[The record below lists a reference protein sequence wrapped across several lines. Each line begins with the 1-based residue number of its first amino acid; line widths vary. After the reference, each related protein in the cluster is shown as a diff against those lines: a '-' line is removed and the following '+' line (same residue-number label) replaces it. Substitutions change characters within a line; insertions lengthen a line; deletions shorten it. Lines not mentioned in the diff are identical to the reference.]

1 MILELEERPMKV
13 LIVEDDDKISQFIQK
28 GLKESGFAVDSAS
41 KGLDGLHLAQENEY
55 DAIVMDIMLPEV
67 SGFDIIER
75 LRQVGVQT
83 PVIILSAKKSL
94 DDRVLGLKKGG
105 DDYITK
111 PFHFTELLARI
122 EALVRRSQSTQN
134 NDPTVL
140 KFADLEVNLETHDV
154 KRGSESIHLNQKEFR
169 LLCFLIKNAKKV
181 VTKTRILEHVY
192 EYDFD
197 PQTNVVDVLVF
208 RLRTKIDK
216 NFEKKLLHTVRGI
229 GYQLNEE

>member
-1 MILELEERPMKV
+1 MKI

-28 GLKESGFAVDSAS
+28 GLKESGFGVDSAA
-41 KGLDGLHLAQENEY
+41 KGLDGLHMAQENTY
-55 DAIVMDIMLPEV
+55 DAIVMDIMLPEI
-67 SGFDIIER
+67 SGFDVIER

-94 DDRVLGLKKGG
+94 DDRILGLKKGG

-122 EALVRRSQSTQN
+122 EALLRRSQSNQQN
-134 NDPTVL
+134 ETNNPTVL
-140 KFADLEVNLETHDV
+140 KFSDLEVNLETHEV
-154 KRGSESIHLNQKEFR
+154 KRSHENIHLNQKEFR
-169 LLCFLIKNAKKV
+169 LLCFLIKNSKKV

-208 RLRTKIDK
+208 RLRSKIDK
-216 NFEKKLLHTVRGI
+216 NFDKKLLHTVRGI
-229 GYQLNEE
+229 GYQLDEK

>member
-1 MILELEERPMKV
+1 MKI

-28 GLKESGFAVDSAS
+28 GLKESGFGVDCAS
-41 KGLDGLHLAQENEY
+41 KGLDGLHMAQENSY
-55 DAIVMDIMLPEV
+55 DAIVMDIMLPEI
-67 SGFDIIER
+67 SGFDVIER

-94 DDRVLGLKKGG
+94 DDRIMGLKKGG

-122 EALVRRSQSTQN
+122 EALLRRSQSTQN
-134 NDPTVL
+134 NESNNPTVL
-140 KFADLEVNLETHDV
+140 KFSDLEVNLETHEV
-154 KRGSESIHLNQKEFR
+154 KRSLESIHLNQKEFR
-169 LLCFLIKNAKKV
+169 LLCFLIKNSKKV

-208 RLRTKIDK
+208 RLRSKIDK
-216 NFEKKLLHTVRGI
+216 NFDKKLLHTVRGI
-229 GYQLNEE
+229 GYQLDEK

>member
-1 MILELEERPMKV
+1 MKILV
-13 LIVEDDDKISQFIQK
+13 VEDDKTISQFIQK
-28 GLKESGFAVDSAS
+28 GLKESGYNVDTAS
-41 KGLDGLHLAQENEY
+41 KGLDGLHMAQETQY
-55 DAIVMDIMLPEV
+55 KAIVMDIMLPEIT
-67 SGFDIIER
+67 GFEVIER

-94 DDRVLGLKKGG
+94 DDRIMGLKKGG

-122 EALVRRSQSTQN
+122 EALLRRSQSQN
-134 NDPTVL
+134 SNEATNATTIL
-140 KFADLEVNLETHDV
+140 SFSDLEVNLETHQV
-154 KRGSESIHLNQKEFR
+154 KRFNENIHLNQKEFR
-169 LLCFLIKNAKKV
+169 LLCFLIRNAKKV

-208 RLRTKIDK
+208 RLRSKIDK
-216 NFEKKLLHTVRGI
+216 NFDKKLLHTVRGI
-229 GYQLNEE
+229 GYQLDEK